1 MTPLD
6 LTQRPPRSPRAELD
20 GIAFLPRAIDKCR
33 AELPGGKLG
42 SYLNLDPE
50 IVTWSS
56 LFYRRMGI
64 THDEFVAVVAAADSE
79 DEIVAW
85 LRARIDDAKLA
96 KWHALLLGTRL
107 CDIPEE
113 VRARVRERH
122 PVAATMPETALMC
135 DIFEADDAQLSGARL
150 H

>member
-33 AELPGGKLG
+33 AALPGGNLG
-42 SYLNLDPE
+42 SYINLDPE

-64 THDEFVAVVAAADSE
+64 THEEFIAVVAAADTE
-79 DEIVAW
+79 DEIAAW
-85 LRARIDDAKLA
+85 LRERIDDAKLA
-96 KWHALLLGTRL
+96 KWHAQLLGTRL

-113 VRARVRERH
+113 LRARVRARH
-122 PVAATMPETALMC
+122 PAAAAMPDTALMI
-135 DIFEADDAQLSGARL
+135 DIFDADDAQLTGARL

>member
-33 AELPGGKLG
+33 AELPGGNLG
-42 SYLNLDPE
+42 SYINLDPE

-64 THDEFVAVVAAADSE
+64 THDEFLAVVAAADSE
-79 DEIVAW
+79 DEIAAW
-85 LRARIDDAKLA
+85 LRERIDEAKLT
-96 KWHALLLGTRL
+96 KWHSQLLGTRL
-107 CDIPEE
+107 CDIPE
-113 VRARVRERH
+113 ALQGRVRERH
-122 PVAATMPETALMC
+122 PVAAAMPETTLMI
-135 DIFEADDAQLSGARL
+135 DIFEADDAQLSGARP